1 VAGAAH
7 LRRIGAAVTNRE
19 IVEHFLD
26 MINTQGRVR
35 EAFER
40 HVHESYV
47 QHNPTAGNGRE
58 DAIAL
63 IEGLVAAPGFHA
75 SVKRIV
81 ADGDLV
87 AVHMHV
93 RFSEAEN
100 SGMAVMDMFRL
111 ENGKIVEHWD
121 VIQEVPAETVSGN
134 SMF

>member
-1 VAGAAH
+1 V
-7 LRRIGAAVTNRE
+7 INRE
-19 IVEHFLD
+19 IVEDFLD

-40 HVHESYV
+40 HVHETYV
-47 QHNPTAGNGRE
+47 QHNPTIGNGPE
-58 DAIAL
+58 DAMAL
-63 IEGLVAAPGFHA
+63 IAGLVATPGFHA

-121 VIQEVPAETVSGN
+121 VIQEVPTETVSGN